1 MSGRLIAVVGPSG
14 AGKDSVAA
22 AMVARRPAL
31 HWVRRVVT
39 RPAEPGG
46 EPFVPA
52 TEAEFARAEAGGAFA
67 LAWRAH
73 GLAYGVPRAELACL
87 GAGRD
92 ALVNLSRGVLGEA
105 QARFPS
111 LVVLH
116 VTARPELRAQ
126 RLAAR
131 GRESMDDIAARLV
144 REAPLP
150 EGLRVVRIDNSTTL
164 AAAAGAALAALDSQ
178 EALP

>member
-14 AGKDSVAA
+14 AGKDSLAA
-22 AMVARRPAL
+22 ELVARRPAL

-39 RPAEPGG
+39 RPPEPGG
-46 EPFVPA
+46 EPFAPA

-67 LAWRAH
+67 LSWRAH
-73 GLAYGVPRAELACL
+73 GLAYGVPRAELDCL

-105 QARFPS
+105 RVRFPT

-116 VTARPELRAQ
+116 VTAPPELRAQ

-131 GRESMDDIAARLV
+131 GRESLQEIAARLT

-150 EGLRVVRIDNSTTL
+150 EGLRVVQVDNSTTL
-164 AAAAGAALAALDSQ
+164 AAAAEAALAALDRQ

>member
-22 AMVARRPAL
+22 EMVARRPAL

-52 TEAEFARAEAGGAFA
+52 TEAEFARAEAAGTFA

-73 GLAYGVPRAELACL
+73 GLAYGVPRSELTCL
-87 GAGRD
+87 EAGRD
-92 ALVNLSRGVLGEA
+92 ALVNLSRGALPEA

-111 LVVLH
+111 LVALH
-116 VTARPELRAQ
+116 VTAPPALRAQ

-131 GRESMDDIAARLV
+131 GRESLQEIAGRLA

-150 EGLRVVRIDNSTTL
+150 DGVRVVQIDNSTTL
-164 AAAAGAALAALDSQ
+164 AAAAEAALSALDRQ

>member
-46 EPFVPA
+46 EPFAPA
-52 TEAEFARAEAGGAFA
+52 SEAEFARAEAAGAFA
-67 LAWRAH
+67 LSWRAH
-73 GLAYGVPRAELACL
+73 GLAYGVPRAELSCL
-87 GAGRD
+87 SEGGD
-92 ALVNLSRGVLGEA
+92 ALVNLSRAVLAEA
-105 QARFPS
+105 QARFPA
-111 LVVLH
+111 LTVLH
-116 VTARPELRAQ
+116 VTAPPEVRAE

-131 GRESMDDIAARLV
+131 GRETRQEIAGRLA

-150 EGLRVVRIDNSTTL
+150 GGLRVVRIDNSTTV
-164 AAAAGAALAALDSQ
+164 AAAADAALAALDRQ